1 MTTIETAAIHEERR
15 KQEQT
20 SSPPMSAKNPGQSLS
35 RHIAAG
41 HRAPLFFH
49 SRLFASICGQTLIGV
64 LT

>member
-41 HRAPLFFH
+41 HRAPLFFIRAC
-49 SRLFASICGQTLIGV
+49 SRPFADKRSLES
-64 LT
+64 